1 MVRRSLEASPA
12 EMAVEHV
19 DSKDLE
25 QCGARRR
32 MRRRSASEE
41 MLTRVEDGCWGEV
54 VRGAIMV
61 VLFLLLYLH
70 VRDVFELGEAG
81 ERLLLICYRSGM
93 GNEFERVPTCCLM
106 RYNQGLEGWR
116 SVGRNERAND
126 HCGGSAPIHGSEV
139 TGS

>member
-1 MVRRSLEASPA
+1 
-12 EMAVEHV
+12 
-19 DSKDLE
+19 
-25 QCGARRR
+25 

-93 GNEFERVPTCCLM
+93 SNEFERVPT
-106 RYNQGLEGWR
+106 
-116 SVGRNERAND
+116 
-126 HCGGSAPIHGSEV
+126 
-139 TGS
+139 